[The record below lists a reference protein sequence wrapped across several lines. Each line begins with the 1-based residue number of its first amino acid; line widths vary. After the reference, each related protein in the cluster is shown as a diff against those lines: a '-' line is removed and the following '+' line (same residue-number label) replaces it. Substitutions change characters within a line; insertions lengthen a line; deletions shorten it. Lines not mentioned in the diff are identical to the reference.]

1 MSAKAVAS
9 AERQAETVGE
19 GGESGGEEE
28 LGDEGVGDDEFGD
41 DEDDD
46 YKTMELKLRIS
57 ELKDE
62 LEDLRVYKDLAQK
75 KYIETSQLLK
85 STTVALDAE
94 KAKTLAVEK
103 EGKKEKRELERKLDS
118 IKIDYEQQLRAQ
130 KEAFEESMI
139 EKDEMIEMLTL
150 DHETA
155 QLQAE
160 ELQEELR
167 ALKDEIAQAQGILSF
182 LLRYLQH
189 SFI

>member
-1 MSAKAVAS
+1 M
-9 AERQAETVGE
+9 GE